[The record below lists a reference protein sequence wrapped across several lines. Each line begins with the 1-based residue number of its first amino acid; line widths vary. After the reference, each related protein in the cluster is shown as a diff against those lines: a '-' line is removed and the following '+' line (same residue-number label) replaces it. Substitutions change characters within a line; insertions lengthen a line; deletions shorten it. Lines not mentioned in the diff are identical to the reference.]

1 MTDWLV
7 GLRATLLLGAMRADA
22 APEQREEIR
31 IVYETTKD
39 AFMAGKLTWAEWLG
53 GFMEIMGPDWRP
65 TGEWA
70 AQLKALED

>member
-1 MTDWLV
+1 MINWLV
-7 GLRATLLLGAMRADA
+7 GLRATILIGAMRHDA
-22 APEQREEIR
+22 TPMQRHLLIAVHER
-31 IVYETTKD
+31 TKD
-39 AFMAGKLTWAEWLG
+39 AFAAEELTWAEWVG